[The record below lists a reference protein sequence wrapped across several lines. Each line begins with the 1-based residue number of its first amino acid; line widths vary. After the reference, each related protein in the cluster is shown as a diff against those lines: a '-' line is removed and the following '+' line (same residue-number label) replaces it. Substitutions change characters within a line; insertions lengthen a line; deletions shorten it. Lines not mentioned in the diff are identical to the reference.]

1 MSPMIHT
8 TMNIGWLILIFL
20 WLVSSLSAK
29 KSSQR
34 ESLFLRFIY
43 YWLPLILEIYL
54 LGPEERP
61 GNSLIKGN
69 FIPHINQV
77 GLTGLFV
84 FYLGLIIA
92 FWSRILLGKNWSV
105 SVQRKKHHEL
115 IKKGPYSLVRHP
127 IYTGLL
133 LMFLGNTIIESTWR
147 GLIGFLILFVSFWFK
162 LRKEEKWLTG
172 IFGNDY
178 LQYMTTTK
186 ALIPWI
192 L

>member
-1 MSPMIHT
+1 MIHT
-8 TMNIGWLILIFL
+8 AMNIGWLVLILL
-20 WLVSSLSAK
+20 WIISSLNAK
-29 KSSQR
+29 KTTQR
-34 ESLFLRFIY
+34 ESFFLRFIF

-61 GNSLIKGN
+61 GNSLIRSN

-77 GLTGLFV
+77 GVAGLV
-84 FYLGLIIA
+84 IFYIGLIVA

-105 SVQRKKHHEL
+105 SVQRKEQHEL

-147 GLIGFLILFVSFWFK
+147 GLIGFLILFASFWFK
-162 LRKEEKWLTG
+162 LKKEEKWLTE

-178 LQYMTTTK
+178 SEYMTGTK
-186 ALIPWI
+186 ALVPFI

>member
-1 MSPMIHT
+1 
-8 TMNIGWLILIFL
+8 
-20 WLVSSLSAK
+20 
-29 KSSQR
+29 
-34 ESLFLRFIY
+34 
-43 YWLPLILEIYL
+43 
-54 LGPEERP
+54 
-61 GNSLIKGN
+61 
-69 FIPHINQV
+69 
-77 GLTGLFV
+77 
-84 FYLGLIIA
+84 LIIA

>member
-1 MSPMIHT
+1 MGSMIHT
-8 TMNIGWLILIFL
+8 LMNIGWLVLILL
-20 WLVSSLSAK
+20 WIISSLNAK
-29 KSSQR
+29 KTTQR
-34 ESLFLRFIY
+34 ESFFLRFIL

-61 GNSLIKGN
+61 GNSLIRGY

-77 GLTGLFV
+77 GLAGLIV
-84 FYLGLIIA
+84 FYVGLIVA

-105 SVQRKKHHEL
+105 SVQRKEQHEL

-133 LMFLGNTIIESTWR
+133 LMFLGNTLIESTWR
-147 GLIGFLILFVSFWFK
+147 GLIGFLILFASFWFK
-162 LRKEEKWLTG
+162 LKKEEKWLTG

-178 LQYMTTTK
+178 SEYMTGTK
-186 ALIPWI
+186 ALIPFI

>member
-1 MSPMIHT
+1 MGSMIHT
-8 TMNIGWLILIFL
+8 LMNIGWLVLILL
-20 WLVSSLSAK
+20 WIISSLNAK
-29 KSSQR
+29 KTTQR
-34 ESLFLRFIY
+34 ESFFLRFIL

-61 GNSLIKGN
+61 GNSLIRGY

-77 GLTGLFV
+77 GLAGLIV
-84 FYLGLIIA
+84 FYVGLIVA

-105 SVQRKKHHEL
+105 SVQRKEQHEL

-133 LMFLGNTIIESTWR
+133 LMFLGNAIIESTWR
-147 GLIGFLILFVSFWFK
+147 GLIGFLILFASFWFK
-162 LRKEEKWLTG
+162 LKKEEKWLTG

-178 LQYMTTTK
+178 SEYMTGTK
-186 ALIPWI
+186 ALIPFI